1 MSLIDFDEKEFINSI
16 VYNNN
21 NFEIESILQEKYE
34 NEIKFGSEKEKAIYS
49 NYESTFIIN
58 EDFDEYYMVKIPNLK
73 NTIFINNIPSLI
85 DILRCKI
92 NDEIDN
98 SCISMINEDNKRVII
113 CGQYTIEETKK

>member
-16 VYNNN
+16 VYNNNNNN

-58 EDFDEYYMVKIPNLK
+58 QDFDEYYMVKIPNLK

-98 SCISMINEDNKRVII
+98 SCISDAETDNND
-113 CGQYTIEETKK
+113 